1 MCDKAVDICS
11 FVIDSVL
18 DQYKTQEMCDKVVS
32 KDPFMV
38 KYCLDRYKTQEIRDK
53 AVDAFLP
60 TLKFVPDWFVLSN
73 MIKKH
78 DDGLFSND
86 DIIFIHEDSNNV
98 TFFSDEMGVLSV
110 DFNTINLMML
120 IFVKIIMK
128 LLFISDLWFGLTDL
142 NNVKHLKK
150 K

>member
-53 AVDAFLP
+53 AVKNVINLFL
-60 TLKFVPDWFVLSN
+60 
-73 MIKKH
+73 I
-78 DDGLFSND
+78 GLF
-86 DIIFIHEDSNNV
+86 
-98 TFFSDEMGVLSV
+98 
-110 DFNTINLMML
+110 
-120 IFVKIIMK
+120 
-128 LLFISDLWFGLTDL
+128 
-142 NNVKHLKK
+142 
-150 K
+150 